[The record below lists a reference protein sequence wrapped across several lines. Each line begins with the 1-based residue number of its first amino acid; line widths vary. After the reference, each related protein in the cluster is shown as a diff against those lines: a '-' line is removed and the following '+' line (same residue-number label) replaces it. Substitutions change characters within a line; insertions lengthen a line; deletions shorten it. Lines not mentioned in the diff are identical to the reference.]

1 MARAARKAKAKP
13 SGRKAPASGK
23 QRKYSRDN
31 NGRFASTG
39 TGATARGGRLLT
51 AKGNKR
57 KTQTITAAGQKGV
70 LAKPK
75 GLKPGSIKA
84 TAKPAAKP
92 AAKRA
97 RTDGAAFAERNKR
110 AGKISLKRGIKES
123 DVLNN
128 GPETFSKR
136 VAATQQRQSRADRT
150 AIAAKEFYRNYGSD
164 STFGRRP
171 KLSTAGGDKFGT
183 KVKAKKPATPK
194 AAAKP
199 AKKSRTPDAA
209 KVSRMA
215 ARFQA
220 KGAAPESSSKVK
232 RLNTIETRQRAIAF
246 LAKPNSKGADAAGA
260 AAQNIAKR
268 KTYSTT
274 TPNRNK
280 PLARASLGQREIREK
295 NRKAAQGSATTRAED
310 TRKQTQREASQG
322 TPKTSRAKA
331 AAAQRIENSRSARKA
346 ANAAKAAANE
356 VKFFRKDSDSQKY
369 KNAVAKRDATLAL
382 RPKGSNKIA
391 FRSTA
396 MAVAAQR
403 QRNGITAE
411 RGNIMADRKPGQ
423 GLRKTKTG
431 MTQLGLLGPD
441 KPLSRVR
448 KVEGVKRP
456 SGSKYKNSYGRTST
470 AKVTRG
476 RRTFNGVRRAKAK
489 PAARTTPSSADGK
502 LSFRSRSKAAAAQ
515 RAKTSQ
521 IQEKT
526 SSQIIGAQR
535 GVKRTAAA
543 GHRSEKVAVTKV
555 ASKQGNLLTG
565 KTETTKHVK
574 ARIVPRSGGPSIGSK
589 AARRSRGA
597 MTRRMET
604 PQSNLG
610 RKKQRLRGI
619 DAARAKKSPYD
630 KKKAAKTLATRG
642 KAMKYYD
649 SINR

>member
-31 NGRFASTG
+31 MGRFASTG

-97 RTDGAAFAERNKR
+97 RTDGAAFAERYKR

-171 KLSTAGGDKFGT
+171 KLSTAGGDKFGI

-260 AAQNIAKR
+260 VAQNIAKR
-268 KTYSTT
+268 KTYTT
-274 TPNRNK
+274 QTPNRNK
-280 PLARASLGQREIREK
+280 PLARASLGQKTIREQ
-295 NRKAAQGSATTRAED
+295 NRKADQGAAATRAE
-310 TRKQTQREASQG
+310 TIKKETQRAAS
-322 TPKTSRAKA
+322 TPKAPTTPRAKA
-331 AAAQRIENSRSARKA
+331 AAAQRIANSSSSRKA

-369 KNAVAKRDATLAL
+369 KNAIAKRDATLAL

-476 RRTFNGVRRAKAK
+476 RRTFNGVRR
-489 PAARTTPSSADGK
+489 
-502 LSFRSRSKAAAAQ
+502 
-515 RAKTSQ
+515 
-521 IQEKT
+521 
-526 SSQIIGAQR
+526 
-535 GVKRTAAA
+535 
-543 GHRSEKVAVTKV
+543 
-555 ASKQGNLLTG
+555 
-565 KTETTKHVK
+565 
-574 ARIVPRSGGPSIGSK
+574 
-589 AARRSRGA
+589 
-597 MTRRMET
+597 
-604 PQSNLG
+604 
-610 RKKQRLRGI
+610 
-619 DAARAKKSPYD
+619 
-630 KKKAAKTLATRG
+630 
-642 KAMKYYD
+642 
-649 SINR
+649 